1 MENKYVCSI
10 CGKTHY
16 DLEEYVDCVTRCSE
30 KLKEYEEKEKEQKRL
45 QEMNAA
51 LNKVKQAKEY
61 YEQQLNEFEEKYP
74 EEYKLNFAKE
84 YDTQDCD
91 NECGDSVGDDK
102 CDKCDVCDG
111 KCLYETKD
119 EDAEKPD
126 FFEFLYKDEGN
137 GKPEMSAKINGKK
150 VSDDAIQKLFKDP
163 DTKYLAQLLG
173 IL

>member
-1 MENKYVCSI
+1 MKGKKIMENKYVCSI

-16 DLEEYVDCVTRCSE
+16 DLEEYVACVTRCSE
-30 KLKEYEEKEKEQKRL
+30 KLKEYEEKQKEQKRL
-45 QEMNAA
+45 QELNAA

-74 EEYKLNFAKE
+74 EEYELNFASEK
-84 YDTQDCD
+84 CD
-91 NECGDSVGDDK
+91 ADA

-119 EDAEKPD
+119 ESTEKPD

-150 VSDDAIQKLFKDP
+150 VSDDYIKEMLKDP